1 MGLPPSLGT
10 SDLTA
15 SGSPI
20 GSTSG
25 SALGSTSDSTSISAA
40 DSLTEGSLP
49 LTISAI
55 KNEPILTSVKLTA
68 SSDTTSPTNSQ
79 ASSSKIQNDMKAFE
93 AVQMYFHTAAD
104 ELGMDDQMRTLL
116 ITPERELTVQLP
128 LLRDNGQLE
137 TLIGYRV
144 QHNSARGPMKG
155 GLRYHHHVNLD
166 EVRGLAS
173 LMSWKTAVV
182 DIPYGG
188 AKGGISVES
197 RSLSQLEK
205 ERLTRKFVDKIHQV
219 IGPDSDIPAP
229 DMGTGHNEMAWFM
242 NQYSKYYGFA
252 PGVVTGKPVEH
263 YGIPGREEATGR
275 GVGLL
280 TVKILGRLGRK
291 VPGAKVAIQGFGNV
305 GSHAA
310 KFLCDAECKV
320 IAVSDH
326 TCALYDPDG
335 IDIYDA
341 MRYVNTNGNRLEGY
355 GKGKI
360 IPGEELLELDVDVL
374 IPAAIGGVINEEN
387 VDQVKAPVI
396 IEAAN
401 APITPGADKSLH
413 ERGVI
418 ILPDIL
424 ANAGGVTVSYFE
436 WVQNRQFYQWT
447 LDRVRGE
454 LERKMSEAFN
464 GVWDLANEK
473 SLPLRTAA
481 FMVGIERVA
490 KATEQAG
497 HA

>member
-1 MGLPPSLGT
+1 MSLSSSSET
-10 SDLTA
+10 SRLTPA
-15 SGSPI
+15 GF
-20 GSTSG
+20 TS
-25 SALGSTSDSTSISAA
+25 
-40 DSLTEGSLP
+40 EGSLP
-49 LTISAI
+49 LPISAI
-55 KNEPILTSVKLTA
+55 KTDSVNL
-68 SSDTTSPTNSQ
+68 SDKPQ
-79 ASSSKIQNDMKAFE
+79 ASATVSSAAILPSALPNKRNDMKAFE
-93 AVQMYFHTAAD
+93 AVQMYFHEAAD
-104 ELGMDDQMRTLL
+104 QLGMEDQMRTLL

-128 LLRDNGQLE
+128 LLRDNGKLE

-155 GLRYHHHVNLD
+155 GLRYHHHVDLD

-197 RSLSQLEK
+197 RSLSPLEK

-280 TVKILGRLGRK
+280 TIKILGRLGRK

-310 KFLCDAECKV
+310 KFLSDAECKV
-320 IAVSDH
+320 IAISDH
-326 TCALYDPDG
+326 TCALYDPEG
-335 IDIYDA
+335 IDVYEA
-341 MRYVNTNGNRLEGY
+341 LRYVNKNGNRLEGY

-360 IPGEELLELDVDVL
+360 IPGEELLELEVDVL
-374 IPAAIGGVINEEN
+374 IPAAIGGVINEDN

-401 APITPGADKSLH
+401 APITPDADKKLF
-413 ERGVI
+413 ERDVI
-418 ILPDIL
+418 VLPDIL

-454 LERKMSEAFN
+454 LERKMTEAFN